1 MKSIVLCTLAL
12 LMSAAV
18 AGCAPKNDAK
28 TDTATPRVGMAN
40 PASEYCVKKGG
51 KVEIKKN
58 SEGAEYGICHL
69 TDGTQIEEWELFRR
83 DNAAST
89 K

>member
-1 MKSIVLCTLAL
+1 MKSLVLCVATL
-12 LMSAAV
+12 LMSAAA
-18 AGCAPKNDAK
+18 AGCAPKDDTK
-28 TDTATPRVGMAN
+28 TEAAQPRVGMAS

-58 SEGAEYGICHL
+58 SEGGEYGICHL
-69 TDGTQIEEWELFRR
+69 ADGTQIEEWELFRR
-83 DNAAST
+83 DNAAGT

>member
-1 MKSIVLCTLAL
+1 MKSLVLCVAAL
-12 LMSAAV
+12 SLFGSVAA
-18 AGCAPKNDAK
+18 CAPKNDAK
-28 TDTATPRVGMAN
+28 TEASRQRVGMAN

-83 DNAAST
+83 DNAAGT

>member
-1 MKSIVLCTLAL
+1 MKSLVICLAAL
-12 LMSAAV
+12 SLFGSVAA
-18 AGCAPKNDAK
+18 CAPKNDTTTEAGQK
-28 TDTATPRVGMAN
+28 RVGMAN

-58 SEGAEYGICHL
+58 NEGGEYGICHL
-69 TDGTQIEEWELFRR
+69 ADGTQIEEWELFRR
-83 DNAAST
+83 DNAAGN

>member
-1 MKSIVLCTLAL
+1 MKSTIRFIAVL
-12 LMSAAV
+12 SVVGAV
-18 AGCAPKNDAK
+18 AACAPKNAPK
-28 TDTATPRVGMAN
+28 TETGPQRVGMAN

-58 SEGAEYGICHL
+58 SEGGEYGICHL
-69 TDGTQIEEWELFRR
+69 ADGTQIEEWELFRR
-83 DNAAST
+83 DNAAGT

>member
-1 MKSIVLCTLAL
+1 
-12 LMSAAV
+12 
-18 AGCAPKNDAK
+18 
-28 TDTATPRVGMAN
+28 MAN

-58 SEGAEYGICHL
+58 SEGGEYGICHL
-69 TDGTQIEEWELFRR
+69 ADGTQIEEWELFRR
-83 DNAAST
+83 DNAAGT

>member
-1 MKSIVLCTLAL
+1 MKFLVLCIAAL
-12 LMSAAV
+12 SLSGLIGA
-18 AGCAPKNDAK
+18 CAPKNDAK
-28 TDTATPRVGMAN
+28 TEASQQRVGMAN

-58 SEGAEYGICHL
+58 SEGGEYGICHL
-69 TDGTQIEEWELFRR
+69 ADGTQIEEWELFRR
-83 DNAAST
+83 DNAANT